1 MATTIDL
8 GSVIGPQ
15 GPKGDPGEKG
25 EQGIQGIQGPPGKDG
40 ADGAPGPNALDS
52 NTVTV
57 FTNLLKAVNGHIQ
70 SGQPGVDYAT
80 PSQLDDKLSKNGGVI
95 TGNFSGPDHV
105 DVTGDA
111 NIGTPYPIT
120 DINTQSAH
128 IGETITSSIGPGS
141 SGQIDISGNF
151 SGPGAS
157 GISRIGYPNQIGEVY
172 ALQAYLNGIEMRGN
186 MLPDSNN
193 VRNVGSANKRMAYV
207 YGVNGN
213 FSTQVSIN
221 GNAIIASGSSTNGR
235 YVKFYDGTMICWGK
249 KEWTSVSISAPWG
262 SMYESTSYLAFSNF
276 PSTFTA
282 IPNVIIS
289 PAQGSSN
296 SFYVEAVCNESASNP
311 GSFYATRPGSA
322 TGCTVVASYI
332 AIGRWK

>member
-8 GSVIGPQ
+8 GSVIGPP

-25 EQGIQGIQGPPGKDG
+25 EQGIQGIQGPPGRDG
-40 ADGAPGPNALDS
+40 ADGAPGPNVVSTTTGTDI
-52 NTVTV
+52 TG
-57 FTNLLKAVNGHIQ
+57 LLKGNGTNV
-70 SGQPGVDYAT
+70 SKATAGVDYAT
-80 PSQLDDKLSKNGGVI
+80 PAQLDDKLDKTGGVI

-157 GISRIGYPNQIGEVY
+157 GEVKFGYPNQINYIY
-172 ALQAYLNGIEMRGN
+172 ALKAYLNGIEMRGD

-213 FSTQVSIN
+213 FSTQVAVG
-221 GNAIIASGSSTNGR
+221 GNAIIASGTGTSDTGR
-235 YVKFYDGTMICWGK
+235 YVKMYDGTMICYHSKTASVDITRPYDALYFGYGPA
-249 KEWTSVSISAPWG
+249 WT
-262 SMYESTSYLAFSNF
+262 F
-276 PSTFTA
+276 PQTFTA
-282 IPNVIIS
+282 APVVIATLDDNNLIS
-289 PAQGSSN
+289 A
-296 SFYVEAVCNESASNP
+296 
-311 GSFYATRPGSA
+311 
-322 TGCTVVASYI
+322 VASGVDTAKILGTYI
-332 AIGRWK
+332 YGTKSITGYSLKIRFVAIGRWK